1 MKRFMFAA
9 FALITLASCDV
20 TVVDEPRY
28 DPRDQVVGSYSMEE
42 YSETYDDYTYYKV
55 YINKDGN
62 ADNRIYLEN
71 FYGADLRVRAYLNN
85 NRITIPYQVI
95 NDYEIEGVGTVDRSG
110 VSLQYSVRDL
120 YENTITDYCQTYG
133 DYH

>member
-1 MKRFMFAA
+1 MKQFIFAA
-9 FALITLASCDV
+9 LALVTLASCDV
-20 TVVDEPRY
+20 NVVEEPRY
-28 DPRDQVVGSYSMEE
+28 DPRDKVVGSYSMEE
-42 YSETYDDYTYYKV
+42 YSETYGDYTYYKV
-55 YINKDGN
+55 YINKNGYSGN
-62 ADNRIYLEN
+62 DIYLDN
-71 FYGADLRVRAYLNN
+71 FYGADLRVHAYVNN

-110 VSLQYSVRDL
+110 ISLQYSVRDL